1 MHLLHRYGVV
11 LLFDHVVRGNMT
23 TVIFRD
29 FFQFYYNSVGFYFCL
44 EQWQLTA
51 DKRGK
56 REDIPLIVRPDL
68 Q

>member
-1 MHLLHRYGVV
+1 
-11 LLFDHVVRGNMT
+11 MT

-29 FFQFYYNSVGFYFCL
+29 FLQFYYDSIRFYFCL